1 MQHQHALLFTKSVL
15 GAGICA
21 ALRDLPGWTI
31 WHETTPCPEHMV
43 ELAQRY
49 CPEITLFDMTCLPV
63 LDLFQVFGQASVK
76 CFGRVIVATLSG
88 LDEEELFR
96 LSMWGVAAH
105 ISGNTEP
112 GELAD
117 ILQRVTL
124 GEYLLTE
131 DCLRKARIPTP
142 RPRST
147 PVIEVPLVRTRDTF
161 PVAAEAVPLPS
172 PLTEREADVLCCIA
186 QGMTNK
192 EVAHALGLAE
202 NTIKNYVTSI
212 FGKLQVYDRTSAVV
226 CALRRNWI
234 QVPEVARARV
244 PRAAV
249 A

>member
-1 MQHQHALLFTKSVL
+1 
-15 GAGICA
+15 
-21 ALRDLPGWTI
+21 
-31 WHETTPCPEHMV
+31 
-43 ELAQRY
+43 
-49 CPEITLFDMTCLPV
+49 
-63 LDLFQVFGQASVK
+63 
-76 CFGRVIVATLSG
+76 
-88 LDEEELFR
+88 
-96 LSMWGVAAH
+96 MWGVAAH